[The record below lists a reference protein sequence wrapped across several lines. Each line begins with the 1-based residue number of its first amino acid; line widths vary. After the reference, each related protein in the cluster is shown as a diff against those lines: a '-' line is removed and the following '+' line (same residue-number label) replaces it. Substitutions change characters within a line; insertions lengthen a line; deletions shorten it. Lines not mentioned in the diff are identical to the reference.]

1 MKTFVMFLAVA
12 IGAVA
17 GIAASQDA
25 AATATA
31 PPATTVAAEKS
42 EITSIYGT
50 VTAYEPGRSIT
61 VEQPDRKSATYA
73 IDRDSKLPAQ
83 IGSGRR
89 VVIHTIKRPGLE
101 KAIVRKV
108 TIKKAQ

>member
-25 AATATA
+25 AATSS
-31 PPATTVAAEKS
+31 PPTPAVTAEKS
-42 EITSIYGT
+42 EITSVYGT

-61 VEQPDRKSATYA
+61 VEQPDRKSATYT

-83 IGSGRR
+83 IASGRR
-89 VVIHTIKRPGLE
+89 VVVHTIKRPGLE

>member
-25 AATATA
+25 VTATS
-31 PPATTVAAEKS
+31 PPAPAVVAEKS
-42 EITSIYGT
+42 EITSVYGT

-61 VEQPDRKSATYA
+61 VAQPDRKSATYA
-73 IDRDSKLPAQ
+73 IDRTRICL
-83 IGSGRR
+83 RR
-89 VVIHTIKRPGLE
+89 SRAAAASSFRRSRGPVSISRSS
-101 KAIVRKV
+101 ARSR
-108 TIKKAQ
+108 